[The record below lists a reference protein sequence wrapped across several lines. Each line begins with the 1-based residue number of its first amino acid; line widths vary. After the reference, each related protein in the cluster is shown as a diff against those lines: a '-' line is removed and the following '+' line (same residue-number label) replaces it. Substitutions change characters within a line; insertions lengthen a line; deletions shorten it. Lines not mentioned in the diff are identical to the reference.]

1 MSCAMISEIAASRM
15 LSPFC
20 TASVRAVNPSIISQA
35 SWNPE
40 MRLNELNPNVEE
52 KLSYKYSRLRC
63 PSLARCR
70 TMSLMPSL
78 SLIPTVASNPS
89 LVVLMPIIGIFA
101 VPRRLTS
108 SGLMPNEENEYGIS
122 VAAYGKFL
130 EECVARFRPLDR
142 VDDQIVPGVTQNIVK
157 SGNDFGGEP
166 FDDAAADQ

>member
-1 MSCAMISEIAASRM
+1 MGGLSCAMISEIAASRM

-20 TASVRAVNPSIISQA
+20 TASVRAVSPSIASQA

-78 SLIPTVASNPS
+78 SLIPTVGIESFAGGIDADNRNFCGSETFD
-89 LVVLMPIIGIFA
+89 LVGA
-101 VPRRLTS
+101 
-108 SGLMPNEENEYGIS
+108 
-122 VAAYGKFL
+122 
-130 EECVARFRPLDR
+130 
-142 VDDQIVPGVTQNIVK
+142 
-157 SGNDFGGEP
+157 
-166 FDDAAADQ
+166 DAE